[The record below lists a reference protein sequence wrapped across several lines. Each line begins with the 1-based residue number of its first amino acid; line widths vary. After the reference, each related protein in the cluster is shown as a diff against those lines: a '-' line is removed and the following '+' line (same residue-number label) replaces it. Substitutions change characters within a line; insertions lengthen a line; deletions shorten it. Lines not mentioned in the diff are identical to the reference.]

1 MNPARRTRLAPV
13 AYALAGVALL
23 ATAGWAIVN
32 RQLDVYVQVGL
43 GAAIVLAA
51 AGALLDPVRLRA
63 ALGGRQA
70 RYGSNAVLVSLAFA
84 GILAVLTYL
93 AITNTRQLDLT
104 EDKAYTLTT
113 ESQLVLA
120 GLAQP
125 VELIGFYTPEASA
138 SRDAIRPLLEQYRLG
153 GGGKLSYRFVD
164 PRSDPVSA
172 DRYGVTRDGSV
183 VVAMGE
189 ASEVTSIATEKDIT
203 EALVRLANPEARK
216 VYFLVGHGEH
226 DLQSAEAA
234 GFSQVRAALESKNYE
249 VATLSLVSQA
259 SVPDDARAVIIA
271 GPTIA
276 IPQAE
281 VDRLSA
287 FLAEGGSLVVLV
299 DPVLSQAEGMDGD
312 ALLPYLADAWGVEVR
327 PDLIVDLRSDQP
339 LAAVAD
345 QYASHPITER
355 LGNLVSYF
363 PGARSLGLA
372 EEAQTM
378 VPLVITGS
386 DSWGK
391 ADPETMTGGSLDFVP
406 EADTAGPLTIVVVGE
421 QSDRKAR
428 LAVFGDSDFASN
440 ADFFSYA
447 NGDLLINTI
456 DWASRQ
462 ESLISLTPKQSTPR
476 FVTPPTAQAVGL
488 IFLVTVIVIPGAV
501 VAAGMYVWFSRRRRA

>member
-1 MNPARRTRLAPV
+1 MNPALRTRLAPV

-70 RYGSNAVLVSLAFA
+70 RYGSNAVLVSLAFT

-183 VVAMGE
+183 VAARIA
-189 ASEVTSIATEKDIT
+189 ASSEIAPRSIA
-203 EALVRLANPEARK
+203 
-216 VYFLVGHGEH
+216 
-226 DLQSAEAA
+226 
-234 GFSQVRAALESKNYE
+234 
-249 VATLSLVSQA
+249 
-259 SVPDDARAVIIA
+259 
-271 GPTIA
+271 
-276 IPQAE
+276 
-281 VDRLSA
+281 
-287 FLAEGGSLVVLV
+287 
-299 DPVLSQAEGMDGD
+299 
-312 ALLPYLADAWGVEVR
+312 
-327 PDLIVDLRSDQP
+327 
-339 LAAVAD
+339 
-345 QYASHPITER
+345 
-355 LGNLVSYF
+355 
-363 PGARSLGLA
+363 
-372 EEAQTM
+372 
-378 VPLVITGS
+378 
-386 DSWGK
+386 
-391 ADPETMTGGSLDFVP
+391 
-406 EADTAGPLTIVVVGE
+406 
-421 QSDRKAR
+421 
-428 LAVFGDSDFASN
+428 
-440 ADFFSYA
+440 
-447 NGDLLINTI
+447 
-456 DWASRQ
+456 
-462 ESLISLTPKQSTPR
+462 
-476 FVTPPTAQAVGL
+476 
-488 IFLVTVIVIPGAV
+488 
-501 VAAGMYVWFSRRRRA
+501 